1 MTDSSRKKL
10 IIGLAVML
18 AGGIV
23 LLATAIHVQAM
34 STAAQAGT
42 VNWPLVEAAL
52 MLTLV
57 EKILFGLAVAAT
69 LAAAYFA
76 AKRLD
81 GIITGG
87 QGKPDWK
94 LAFKRLA
101 GVLAKIVT
109 FQPVF
114 RFRPLTSLFHALV
127 GWGFGFYLLVNLLDV
142 LRGYLPGFEIP
153 STGGNIYRLLA
164 DVLSVGVLIGM
175 TFFLVRRFVFRPA
188 NLSTREAT
196 LLHPK
201 ARAGIRRDSAIVG
214 GFILLHVGSRFL
226 GESFLVAAQG
236 HADGWQPAASAVAGL
251 WSGWSPQALVIGQ
264 HAAFWLALGLILAF
278 IPYFP
283 YSKHVHLFFAPL
295 NFLLKPERRSI
306 GELSRLNF
314 EDESVSQFGAAKL
327 ADLGWEQIM
336 DAYACIM
343 CFRCQEVCP
352 AYGTGKVLSPAAL
365 EINKRYAL
373 NYGGMSTLPETP
385 LTEFAISE
393 EAIWACTSCG
403 ACVDICPVNNEPMR
417 DILDIRRSLVLMEN
431 AFPKQLE
438 TAFRGMERTFNP
450 WNISPAERMKWAE
463 GLKVPT
469 VEQNPQPDILWWVGC
484 APATDARAQKTAQ
497 AFAKILDAAGVNF
510 AVLGQREQCTGDSA
524 RRAGNEY
531 LFNELATTNVTMLNE
546 VKPKRIVTT
555 CPHCLHT
562 LKNEYPAFGG
572 NYEVIHHTQFINELI
587 GSGRLELNPVEQ
599 GSGGAGE
606 HITFHDPCY
615 LGRHNKVFAEP
626 REVLEAVQ
634 LNLTEMP
641 RHAAKSFCCGAGGAQ
656 MWKEEEHGTQNVNK
670 ARFAEAKATGAETLA
685 VGCPF
690 CLTMMND
697 AAKADGGN
705 VQVKDVA
712 EIVAERLKV

>member
-42 VNWPLVEAAL
+42 VNWPLVEEAL

-76 AKRLD
+76 AKRLG

-417 DILDIRRSLVLMEN
+417 DILDIRRALVLMEN
-431 AFPKQLE
+431 TFPKQLE

-697 AAKADGGN
+697 ASKADGGE

-712 EIVAERLKV
+712 ELVAERLK